1 MEEKSSLNEIY
12 DTMVIPRGAKIRVP
26 EGVPLVLDV
35 KGDLIFQESQ
45 SDFGEINTHFGSI
58 LIDKDVSI
66 YSRSFST
73 KKMLMVQ
80 GALTGD
86 KIIARNLTGNEGHIR
101 AREIRS
107 RSVEMRHSRLE
118 SHSVEANEL
127 RIIGGTVE
135 VGSVNAERV
144 VLKEG
149 VQGTIIISSVKEWQV
164 DPTCRIK
171 GCFESDIELLGYL
184 AKYWRRILNQK
195 ALYQIEQ
202 MRKPESSPFVTPP
215 LPEKEPFLPAEK
227 EERGLTEE
235 ELAAKEREPIEEP
248 EELPS
253 LQVARSILESE
264 YPEVRSAPPIIRFIL
279 QSLQNGDLSQLKQ
292 IYTKWGEIIEK
303 GEEDFSSRT
312 RKALFII
319 KSIIARNSEE

>member
-1 MEEKSSLNEIY
+1 MEEKSSANEIY
-12 DTMVIPRGAKIRVP
+12 DAMVIPRGSKIRVP

-35 KGDLIFQESQ
+35 KGDVIFQESQ

-58 LIDKDVSI
+58 LIDRDVSI

-73 KKMLMVQ
+73 KKMLIVQ
-80 GALTGD
+80 GTLTGD
-86 KIIARNLTGNEGHIR
+86 KVIARNLTGDEGHIR
-101 AREIRS
+101 ARAIRS
-107 RSVEMRHSRLE
+107 RSIEMRHSRLE

-127 RIIGGTVE
+127 KIVGGTVE

-149 VQGTIIISSVKEWQV
+149 VQGTIIISSVKEWHV
-164 DPTCRIK
+164 DPDCRIK

-195 ALYQIEQ
+195 ALYQIEK
-202 MRKPESSPFVTPP
+202 MRKPESPPFFTPS
-215 LPEKEPFLPAEK
+215 LPHKEPFLPAEK
-227 EERGLTEE
+227 EEGELTARDEE
-235 ELAAKEREPIEEP
+235 PAVEP

-253 LQVARSILESE
+253 LKAALSILESE
-264 YPEVRSAPPIIRFIL
+264 YPEVRSAPPIVRFVL

-292 IYTKWGEIIEK
+292 IYSKWGEIIEK
-303 GEEDFSSRT
+303 GERDFSPRT
-312 RKALFII
+312 KKAFFII
-319 KSIIARNSEE
+319 KSIIARNLEE

>member
-1 MEEKSSLNEIY
+1 MEEKSSANEIY
-12 DTMVIPRGAKIRVP
+12 DAMVIPRGAKIRVP

-58 LIDKDVSI
+58 LIDRDVSI

-73 KKMLMVQ
+73 KKMLIVQ
-80 GALTGD
+80 GTLTGD
-86 KIIARNLTGNEGHIR
+86 KVIARNLTGDEGHIR

-107 RSVEMRHSRLE
+107 RSIEMRHSRLE
-118 SHSVEANEL
+118 SHLVEANEL
-127 RIIGGTVE
+127 KIIGGKVE
-135 VGSVNAERV
+135 VGSVNAERI

-195 ALYQIEQ
+195 ALYQIEK
-202 MRKPESSPFVTPP
+202 MRKPESLPFVTPT
-215 LPEKEPFLPAEK
+215 LPEKEPLLPTEK
-227 EERGLTEE
+227 EERELTARDEE
-235 ELAAKEREPIEEP
+235 PAVEP

-253 LQVARSILESE
+253 LKAALSILESE
-264 YPEVRSAPPIIRFIL
+264 YPEVRSAPPIVRFVL

-292 IYTKWGEIIEK
+292 IYSKWGEIIDK
-303 GEEDFSSRT
+303 GERDFSPRT
-312 RKALFII
+312 RKAFFII

>member
-1 MEEKSSLNEIY
+1 MEEKSSSNEIY

-58 LIDKDVSI
+58 LIDRDVTI

-73 KKMLMVQ
+73 KKMLLVQ
-80 GALTGD
+80 GTLTGD
-86 KIIARNLTGNEGHIR
+86 KVIARNLMGDEGHIR
-101 AREIRS
+101 ARAIKS
-107 RSVEMRHSRLE
+107 RMVEMRHSRLE
-118 SHSVEANEL
+118 AHSVEANEL
-127 RIIGGTVE
+127 KIVGGTVE
-135 VGSVNAERV
+135 VGSVNAERI

-195 ALYQIEQ
+195 ALYQIDK
-202 MRKPESSPFVTPP
+202 MRKPESPPFFTPL
-215 LPEKEPFLPAEK
+215 LPQKEPFLPAEK
-227 EERGLTEE
+227 EEGELTT
-235 ELAAKEREPIEEP
+235 KEKEPAIEP

-253 LQVARSILESE
+253 LRAARSILEDE
-264 YPEVRSAPPIIRFIL
+264 YPKVESAPPVVRLII
-279 QSLQNGDLSQLKQ
+279 QSLQNGDLSHLKE
-292 IYTKWGEIIEK
+292 IFSKWGEIIEK
-303 GEEDFSSRT
+303 GEGDFTSRT
-312 RKALFII
+312 RKAFSII
-319 KSIIARNSEE
+319 KSVFARNSEE